1 MKLLVFGL
9 PLIAF
14 DSAQGAK
21 EIIKNGENGFLIENR
36 NKENFVQ
43 KINYIIE
50 NSDKKK
56 LFSDNSLSISGKYL
70 KENVSKEWDDFI
82 NTMKD
87 KNV

>member
-1 MKLLVFGL
+1 MKLQAFGL

-21 EIIKNGENGFLIENR
+21 EIIKNDENGFLIENR

-56 LFSDNSLSISGKYL
+56 LFSDNSLSISSKYL
-70 KENVSKEWDDFI
+70 KENISKEWNDFI

>member
-1 MKLLVFGL
+1 MKLQAFGL

-21 EIIKNGENGFLIENR
+21 EIIQNNENGFLIENR
-36 NKENFVQ
+36 SKEDFVK

-50 NSDKKK
+50 NSDTKK
-56 LFSDNSLSISGKYL
+56 LFSNNSISISSKYL
-70 KENVSKEWDDFI
+70 KENISKEWNNFI
-82 NTMKD
+82 NNMKN